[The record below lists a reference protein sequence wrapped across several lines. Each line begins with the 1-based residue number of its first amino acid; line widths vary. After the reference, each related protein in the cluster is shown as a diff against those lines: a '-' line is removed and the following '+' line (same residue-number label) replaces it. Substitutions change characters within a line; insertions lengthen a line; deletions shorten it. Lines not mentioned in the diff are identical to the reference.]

1 MFLLDTNACIHF
13 LNGTHPSLSRRVL
26 ASGPDL
32 LAVSALTVAELEFGA
47 ARSSRPRANRER
59 LAKFFREL
67 TVLPFDAHCGAH
79 FGRLKAELLNRGRP
93 IPDFDI
99 GIAATA
105 AATGRTLV
113 SGDGHMKEIPGLPL
127 ENWLAG

>member
-59 LAKFFREL
+59 LAKFFRE
-67 TVLPFDAHCGAH
+67 
-79 FGRLKAELLNRGRP
+79 RP
-93 IPDFDI
+93 CFRSMR
-99 GIAATA
+99 TA
-105 AATGRTLV
+105 ALTSVASRP
-113 SGDGHMKEIPGLPL
+113 SC
-127 ENWLAG
+127 